1 MARTI
6 ERYTDEE
13 LAVLAKLVK
22 ENAAAA
28 QPLSVAD
35 LATHAEGQLSGRTA
49 DALKQR
55 IFKIQ
60 REASTIR
67 PRKVS
72 VKKLAKAGA
81 KAAPAHKAAAHTAK
95 PTVHFAKAKEKPVR
109 RAAPQA
115 KPYTKPSA
123 PAAATNDGLLLTLPN
138 GATVSGRAAQIAEFA
153 RQM

>member
-35 LATHAEGQLSGRTA
+35 LATRAEAQLQSRTA

-60 REASTIR
+60 REATTIR

-81 KAAPAHKAAAHTAK
+81 KAATTRKAAAHTAK
-95 PTVHFAKAKEKPVR
+95 PTVHFAKKGKPVR

-123 PAAATNDGLLLTLPN
+123 PAAAANDGLLLTLPT
-138 GATVSGRAAQIAEFA
+138 GATVSGRAAQIAEFV